1 MQSLRQ
7 QMLRSFFLSPGFFHS
22 ANCRQQEP
30 RRYVTSDTLEEIMR
44 HCREFRKNG
53 KQASAEKQ
61 IK

>member
-22 ANCRQQEP
+22 ANCRQQNP

-53 KQASAEKQ
+53 K
-61 IK
+61 